1 MIKPEEPKRFEDW
14 LPKVN
19 CNECARYWDNQC
31 DGVKCDTNSDNPS
44 TGSTRLCN
52 SYLPVRKVVIPAQI
66 KALEKCCDR
75 LRKHLLVLYGTNII
89 MLFAYIMGWL

>member
-31 DGVKCDTNSDNPS
+31 DGVKCDTNSDNPLS
-44 TGSTRLCN
+44 GSTRVCN
-52 SYLPVRKVVIPAQI
+52 SYLPVRKIVIPAQI
-66 KALEKCCDR
+66 KELEWRIKR
-75 LRKHLLVLYGTNII
+75 LRIGLAITDAFIVVHLLSHIV
-89 MLFAYIMGWL
+89 GWM